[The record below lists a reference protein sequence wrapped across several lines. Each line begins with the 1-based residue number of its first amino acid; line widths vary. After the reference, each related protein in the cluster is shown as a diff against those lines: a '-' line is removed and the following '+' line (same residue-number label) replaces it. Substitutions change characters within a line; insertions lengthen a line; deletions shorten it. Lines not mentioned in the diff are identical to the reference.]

1 LFLIDLSLPRD
12 IAPEVK
18 HLESVYVH
26 DLDALQRLAEAGK
39 ERRREQ
45 LETCYAVVDQ
55 HVSEFYTQVLL
66 QTRPP
71 QVGADSGDMNDPLT
85 NA

>member
-1 LFLIDLSLPRD
+1 MHHVDGDVTPDERHHRQRAQQDDHREERLC
-12 IAPEVK
+12 V
-18 HLESVYVH
+18 VH
-26 DLDALQRLAEAGK
+26 
-39 ERRREQ
+39 RRVVHH
-45 LETCYAVVDQ
+45 AVVDQ